1 MIQNLQQYRAQANL
15 RCESTIQCP
24 FWNKTRSKR
33 GLEWCLNDYGNI
45 EETCKMH
52 GINDNE
58 SFAKSDC
65 GLLSGI
71 KPGENLAKP
80 IVMSVLLIAADFCL
94 VMQ

>member
-1 MIQNLQQYRAQANL
+1 
-15 RCESTIQCP
+15 
-24 FWNKTRSKR
+24 
-33 GLEWCLNDYGNI
+33 
-45 EETCKMH
+45 MH
-52 GINDNE
+52 GINDND